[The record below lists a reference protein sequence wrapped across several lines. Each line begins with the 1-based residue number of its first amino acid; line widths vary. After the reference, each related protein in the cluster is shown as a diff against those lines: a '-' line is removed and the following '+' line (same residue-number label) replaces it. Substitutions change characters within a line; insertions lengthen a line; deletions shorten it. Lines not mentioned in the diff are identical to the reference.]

1 MPALTQLRLR
11 CCACVDK
18 PWWACLHV
26 TGATSTNQLVDVGQ
40 FFVQHIL
47 PELQSP
53 NVSERP
59 ILKADALK
67 FLTTFRSQIPKEVC
81 VQVSF

>member
-1 MPALTQLRLR
+1 M
-11 CCACVDK
+11 
-18 PWWACLHV
+18 
-26 TGATSTNQLVDVGQ
+26 GQ

-67 FLTTFRSQIPKEVC
+67 FLTTFRSQILKGVC
-81 VQVSF
+81 VQVIC